1 MTNTAAFEWYEQLGL
16 TDLELSYELTLKQ
29 SAKIGGSLPRGL
41 LLYGR
46 LPLML
51 CRNCP
56 GKNDGKNC
64 KNCNGTTWLTDRKNI
79 KFPVQCDYGCS
90 EVLNAVTL
98 TMSDRISDISGMN
111 FGILRFTVENSVEI
125 EETFQQFLYQKAPLG
140 HYTRGLYE
148 KGIK

>member
-1 MTNTAAFEWYEQLGL
+1 V
-16 TDLELSYELTLKQ
+16 
-29 SAKIGGSLPRGL
+29 P
-41 LLYGR
+41 
-46 LPLML
+46 
-51 CRNCP
+51 
-56 GKNDGKNC
+56 
-64 KNCNGTTWLTDRKNI
+64 
-79 KFPVQCDYGCS
+79 
-90 EVLNAVTL
+90 L